1 MKRITKIVAVSAILS
16 ALFLTGCS
24 KSKSA
29 LLNEYLETCQGVG
42 ISGETEAEKKANIA
56 SSVKKICAKLEA
68 KNLSAEEEAFLD
80 EAFKLI
86 DMGEGEEKDAKVA
99 ELKEKLS
106 KF

>member
-1 MKRITKIVAVSAILS
+1 MKRITKIVAVSAILA

-56 SSVKKICAKLEA
+56 SSVKKLCAKLEA
-68 KNLSAEEEAFLD
+68 
-80 EAFKLI
+80 
-86 DMGEGEEKDAKVA
+86 
-99 ELKEKLS
+99 
-106 KF
+106 